1 MIWDEVKI
9 LLADDDP
16 SLSLVL
22 KEALRRKEYR
32 VETAVTI
39 AELIAQ
45 ISDKDIAVLV
55 CDVMFPDGN
64 ALEQMKQIKMARP
77 DLAIII
83 MSAQSTL
90 LTAVKTR
97 EHEVDA
103 YLPKP
108 FPLEDL
114 IKTVEGLIQ
123 KKSDEMSFSEKSQ
136 PLDQSEPLRSTG
148 RENVA
153 SDHPN

>member
-1 MIWDEVKI
+1 MIWDEAKI

-22 KEALRRKEYR
+22 TEALRREDYN

-39 AELIAQ
+39 AELLTQ
-45 ISDKDIAVLV
+45 ISDKNIAVLV

-64 ALEQMKQIKMARP
+64 ALEQMKQIKTARP
-77 DLAIII
+77 DLAIIV
-83 MSAQSTL
+83 MSAQATL

-114 IKTVEGLIQ
+114 IRTVEDFI
-123 KKSDEMSFSEKSQ
+123 
-136 PLDQSEPLRSTG
+136 
-148 RENVA
+148 
-153 SDHPN
+153 